1 MWQSAS
7 FPPSIV
13 HRLSSPVIARSEAT
27 RQSVSRLS
35 SIVMKKGVLQNAIT
49 ARHSEPA
56 RTPAWESALSSFFA
70 EIADISASA
79 DTRKIS
85 AKRPLQN
92 ATVSLGRVLVLWGK
106 NGLPQ
111 PLRGF
116 LPREGTFRAQGA
128 PLGMRV
134 LQTRREAVGACYFAM
149 TREGHFAARPLSVS
163 RGEDDRRSSRKQGR
177 GDPAAFPRSDGEA
190 VLR

>member
-1 MWQSAS
+1 MRIKRPKSW
-7 FPPSIV
+7 PPG
-13 HRLSSPVIARSEAT
+13 RTLRCAERERT
-27 RQSVSRLS
+27 FR
-35 SIVMKKGVLQNAIT
+35 KEKGVPENAIT
-49 ARHSEPA
+49 ARHSEPV
-56 RTPAWESALSSFFA
+56 RTLAWESALSSFFA

-92 ATVSLGRVLVLWGK
+92 ATVSLGRVLVFWGK

-116 LPREGTFRAQGA
+116 IPREGTFRAQGA

-134 LQTRREAVGACYFAM
+134 RQTRRAAVGACCFAIITCIHTTM
-149 TREGHFAARPLSVS
+149 NENML
-163 RGEDDRRSSRKQGR
+163 
-177 GDPAAFPRSDGEA
+177 
-190 VLR
+190 